1 MHNDSFSMVREFLL
15 THSATIV
22 QDDTGVPVRFLKPE
36 RLGAASLRPLSR
48 AHRPRSAA
56 AISGS
61 LPTSSARNRAK
72 PIAFGVGYRWRPN
85 EFNLLLAMRQQRG
98 AER

>member
-15 THSATIV
+15 THTASLV
-22 QDDTGVPVRFLKPE
+22 QDDTGVPIRFPKSDDWE
-36 RLGAASLRPLSR
+36 LRPFGRYLGPIGLFR
-48 AHRPRSAA
+48 GRYQRQLADVFR
-56 AISGS
+56 
-61 LPTSSARNRAK
+61 TNRAK

-85 EFNLLLAMRQQRG
+85 ESNLLLATRQQRK